1 MSRGNRRKRPV
12 TQPPVT
18 APAGGA
24 AARRSRPSLL
34 RREVVRID
42 NEPGYANPG
51 PWSLRS
57 TLILY
62 AVMMAINVPVTLLS
76 MRLENAPSYADA
88 LVTVSPFLYLLYALL
103 AVSPAQRLSGEPRRL
118 RPLETLS
125 AGALMYLLYVLA
137 TGLALEVSGHGIDP
151 YDAKQMAGAVV
162 AGLIGG
168 AVGALLYPIVHRKL
182 WMHRLPSSRR
192 GPRP

>member
-1 MSRGNRRKRPV
+1 MD
-12 TQPPVT
+12 
-18 APAGGA
+18 GA
-24 AARRSRPSLL
+24 ASSGGTMPPARRPRPPLI
-34 RREVVRID
+34 RREVVHIE

-51 PWSLRS
+51 PWSVRG

-62 AVMMAINVPVTLLS
+62 AVMMAINFPVTLLA
-76 MRLENAPSYADA
+76 MKLESAPTYAGA

-103 AVSPAQRLSGEPRRL
+103 AVSPAQRLAREPRRL

-137 TGLALEVSGHGIDP
+137 TSLALAVSGHNLDA

-168 AVGALLYPIVHRKL
+168 AAGAVIYPLVHRKL
-182 WMHRLPSSRR
+182 WMHRLPSNRR
-192 GPRP
+192 GPRS

>member
-1 MSRGNRRKRPV
+1 M
-12 TQPPVT
+12 PP
-18 APAGGA
+18 
-24 AARRSRPSLL
+24 ARRPRPPLI
-34 RREVVRID
+34 RREVVHIE

-51 PWSLRS
+51 PWSVRG

-62 AVMMAINVPVTLLS
+62 AVMMAINFPVTLLA
-76 MRLENAPSYADA
+76 MKLESAPTYAGA

-103 AVSPAQRLSGEPRRL
+103 AVSPAQRLAREPRRL

-137 TGLALEVSGHGIDP
+137 TSLALAVSGHNLDA

-168 AVGALLYPIVHRKL
+168 AAGAVIYPLVHRKL
-182 WMHRLPSSRR
+182 WMHRLPSNRR
-192 GPRP
+192 GPRS